1 MEAKDPRYGGN
12 PNVVIATPDI
22 KAFKILDS
30 YDYIIKGCDGIFE
43 KLNNQNIFKVSN
55 QVVSKNNNQTMHEK
69 SGLVIDQILNHC
81 VEQKTLDNITA
92 VMIGF
97 KGFERI
103 SE

>member
-1 MEAKDPRYGGN
+1 M
-12 PNVVIATPDI
+12 
-22 KAFKILDS
+22 
-30 YDYIIKGCDGIFE
+30 GCDGIFE
-43 KLNNQNIFKVSN
+43 KLNNQNILKVSN

-69 SGLVIDQILNHC
+69 SGLVIDQILNDC

-103 SE
+103 CE